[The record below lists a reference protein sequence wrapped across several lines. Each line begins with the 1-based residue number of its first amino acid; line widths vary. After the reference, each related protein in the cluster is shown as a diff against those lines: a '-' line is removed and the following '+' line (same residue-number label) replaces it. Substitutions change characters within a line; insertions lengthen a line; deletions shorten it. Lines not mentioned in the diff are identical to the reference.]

1 MNEIV
6 ICVENLSFSYKK
18 DKNLILKKI
27 NFNAYA
33 GETVA
38 IVGASGSGK
47 STFLHLLA
55 GLDQPTNGKIWLKNQ
70 LISDTKDHQRA
81 KIRNQFMGFVY
92 QFHHLLAEFSALEN
106 VAMPLLIAGEKR
118 KVAYQK
124 AKELLNAVG
133 LSQRINHLPHQ
144 LSGGERQRTAIAR
157 SLINNPICLLADEP
171 TGNLDSQNA
180 KNIFLLMQDLIKK
193 LNGAMIVVTHD
204 LEIAKQ
210 TDRCYLLKNSE
221 LITNK

>member
-18 DKNLILKKI
+18 DKNLILKQI